1 MLLNYVPVVVSVL
14 RNRGMERVVNR
25 IRLQAVCSTFVH
37 NAGGREIGRGNGLIE
52 RGGIPPGELPG
63 YLGAAVS

>member
-1 MLLNYVPVVVSVL
+1 
-14 RNRGMERVVNR
+14 MERVVNR